1 MWPFAMQKTAKCSV
15 KDALLQADM
24 PCFAAWVFA
33 HGKTGGVLRLTG
45 IRLIVEWERKKTS

>member
-1 MWPFAMQKTAKCSV
+1 MQKTAKCSV
-15 KDALLQADM
+15 KDDLLQADM

-45 IRLIVEWERKKTS
+45 IWLIVEWERKKTS